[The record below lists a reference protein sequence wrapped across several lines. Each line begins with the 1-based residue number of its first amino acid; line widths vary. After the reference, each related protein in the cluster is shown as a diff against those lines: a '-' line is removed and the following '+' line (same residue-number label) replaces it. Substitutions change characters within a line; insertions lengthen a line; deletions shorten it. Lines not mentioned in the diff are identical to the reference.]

1 MEQLITEEPKPK
13 IETLYY
19 PPKNYE
25 INIQNN
31 YVEKDFFYIDKT
43 IPSIIDERKSICCG
57 NGKINK
63 INDNTFFL
71 ENNCAF
77 WCSFF
82 FFFVSFIPLSCFIYL
97 LIFGEFDLGAGI
109 FLLVFFTVI
118 FAMGI
123 YAGIMYNCKEII
135 KLNPNSIISIKRALF
150 KCKTKVYNIEE
161 LERAEI
167 YYIYVVD
174 TSGDVD
180 EKFYSFRLYFITK
193 SGKKELFHKIKSISQ
208 KEERL
213 KGVKYFIDLINLH
226 IQQNKK

>member
-25 INIQNN
+25 INIENN
-31 YVEKDFFYIDKT
+31 YVEKDVFFIDKT
-43 IPSIIDERKSICCG
+43 IPSIIDERKSICG
-57 NGKINK
+57 NGRINK
-63 INDNTFFL
+63 INNNTFYLHNGCDFYG
-71 ENNCAF
+71 
-77 WCSFF
+77 SFIC
-82 FFFVSFIPLSCFIYL
+82 FFVSFFPLSCFIYI

-109 FLLVFFTVI
+109 CLLVFFAV
-118 FAMGI
+118 FFSMGI

-174 TSGDVD
+174 NTGDEV

-193 SGKKELFHKIKSISQ
+193 SGKKELFHKIKSTSQ